1 MALSKLA
8 RLSLWIGIAV
18 AAAAFDSSSF
28 AAPAQGFPA
37 VLGGRRIGS
46 ATARRYGVERE
57 VLATVALVKRAG
69 DRRRLSSHAVRLPLD
84 ELEPIDEFVYTLPQA
99 CGGYAFRVYETNR
112 TQILEFAYF
121 DVDGA
126 EFAIRDY
133 VAGANPFI
141 KPGLWTAF
149 DHTADTIPYMR
160 AELEES
166 SPPLPRF
173 VYLRALVSGDSE
185 PLQRELGMAYK
196 RAIRAAARCGP
207 GSHLRAVA
215 AAAAG

>member
-8 RLSLWIGIAV
+8 RLWLWVAV
-18 AAAAFDSSSF
+18 AIGAAVLDSSSF
-28 AAPAQGFPA
+28 ASPAQGFSGL
-37 VLGGRRIGS
+37 VGGRRIGS
-46 ATARRYGVERE
+46 ATARRYGVAHD

-69 DRRRLSSHAVRLPLD
+69 DMRQLSSHAVRLPLD
-84 ELEPIDEFVYTLPQA
+84 ELQPIDEFVYTLPDA

-112 TQILEFAYF
+112 TQILEFAYL
-121 DVDGA
+121 DLDGA
-126 EFAIRDY
+126 AFAIRDY

-166 SPPLPRF
+166 TPPLPRF
-173 VYLRALVSGDSE
+173 VYVRALVSGDSE
-185 PLQRELGMAYK
+185 LLQRELGMAYK
-196 RAIRAAARCGP
+196 RAIRAAAHCGAGP
-207 GSHLRAVA
+207 QLPA
-215 AAAAG
+215 AAAS